1 MCAGGN
7 RVMIASLQQEMTMK
21 QKIVNYTPEQ
31 TVKMIQD
38 YLGGITVEAIAEG
51 LGRTTKSVVVK
62 LLWEG
67 VYQKKVYISPIALK
81 PYA

>member
-1 MCAGGN
+1 MAEKN
-7 RVMIASLQQEMTMK
+7 L
-21 QKIVNYTPEQ
+21 NYTPEQ

-38 YLGGITVEAIAEG
+38 YLGGITVEAIAKG

-81 PYA
+81 PYS